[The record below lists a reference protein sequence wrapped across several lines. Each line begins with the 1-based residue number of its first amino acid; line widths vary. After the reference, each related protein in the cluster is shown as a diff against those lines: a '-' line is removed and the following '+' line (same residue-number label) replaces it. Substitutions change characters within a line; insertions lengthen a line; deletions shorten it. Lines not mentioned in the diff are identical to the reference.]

1 MKKIFSLL
9 IAIVVLASAFSFS
22 AGKAQAAGL
31 ITFADGRFVWGKG
44 IVFQFDA
51 SEIKNKDLKGANIF
65 AGSDHHKMYC
75 SYNEDT
81 ERIVCVVSGGLTEFA
96 GETGVIYLA
105 GQIFHVTIPDMGLN
119 HSNPGADSEDETC
132 PEEDEECEEPEDP
145 GDPGNPGDPGD
156 PGNPPEACIPPEVL
170 GADVE
175 FVDGEDVATTEFVPG
190 ETTAE
195 VSANAA
201 QMLFGLEGW
210 ETFQIAGPLEC
221 GMTPQ

>member
-1 MKKIFSLL
+1 MKKVFSLL

-22 AGKAQAAGL
+22 ASKAQAAGL

-44 IVFQFDA
+44 IVFLFDA
-51 SEIKNKDLKGANIF
+51 SGIKNKDLKGANIF
-65 AGSDHHKMYC
+65 AGSDYHKLYC
-75 SYNEDT
+75 SFNKE
-81 ERIVCVVSGGLTEFA
+81 EGRIVCVVSGGLTEFA
-96 GETGVIYLA
+96 GQTGVIYLA
-105 GQIFHVTIPDMGLN
+105 GQIFYVTIPDRAL
-119 HSNPGADSEDETC
+119 HSGTDSEDETC
-132 PEEDEECEEPEDP
+132 SEEDEECEEPE
-145 GDPGNPGDPGD
+145 NPGEPGGPGD
-156 PGNPPEACIPPEVL
+156 PGNPPEACIPPDVL

-190 ETTAE
+190 ETMAE
-195 VSANAA
+195 VSANAT

>member
-9 IAIVVLASAFSFS
+9 IAIVVLVSAFSFS
-22 AGKAQAAGL
+22 ASKPQAAGL

-44 IVFQFDA
+44 IVFLFDA

-65 AGSDHHKMYC
+65 AGSDYHI
-75 SYNEDT
+75 EQ
-81 ERIVCVVSGGLTEFA
+81 IVCVVSGGLTEFA

-105 GQIFHVTIPDMGLN
+105 GQIFYVTIPDRAL
-119 HSNPGADSEDETC
+119 HSGTDSEDETC
-132 PEEDEECEEPEDP
+132 PEEDEECEEPED
-145 GDPGNPGDPGD
+145 PGDPGD

-190 ETTAE
+190 ETMAE
-195 VSANAA
+195 VSANAT

>member
-1 MKKIFSLL
+1 
-9 IAIVVLASAFSFS
+9 
-22 AGKAQAAGL
+22 
-31 ITFADGRFVWGKG
+31 
-44 IVFQFDA
+44 
-51 SEIKNKDLKGANIF
+51 
-65 AGSDHHKMYC
+65 MYC
-75 SYNEDT
+75 SYNED
-81 ERIVCVVSGGLTEFA
+81 EGRIVCVVSSGLTEYA
-96 GETGVIYLA
+96 GQTGVIYLA
-105 GQIFHVTIPDMGLN
+105 GQIFYVTIPDRAL
-119 HSNPGADSEDETC
+119 HSGTDPEDETC
-132 PEEDEECEEPEDP
+132 SEEDEECEEPEDP
-145 GDPGNPGDPGD
+145 GDPGGPGD

-195 VSANAA
+195 VSANAT